1 MAATTI
7 QYIVTGIAAAVIA
20 FFYDFKSWQN
30 FGSTQHD
37 HILWL
42 FA

>member
-7 QYIVTGIAAAVIA
+7 QYILTGIAATGIA

-30 FGSTQHD
+30 FGLPQHD

-42 FA
+42 LA